1 MVNLLLVRHG
11 QSSAN
16 ATNTY
21 TGWDDVDLT
30 QKGVQQAKEA
40 GYKLGQINDINLKK
54 VHTSVLKRAI
64 KTANLILEKQELLY
78 LPMLKNWRL
87 NERHYGGL
95 GGLNKDETRKLYGVK
110 TVQKWRRSFNAIPP
124 KSDNK
129 HFDYRYHL
137 IPKQSLP
144 GSESLKMASDR
155 IIPYYEEQIAPE
167 LRLGNDQLIVAHG
180 STIRALIKYLEAI
193 SDKNI
198 DGVEVKNS
206 EIIQYQLDDNLAI
219 LAKKRY

>member
-1 MVNLLLVRHG
+1 M
-11 QSSAN
+11 
-16 ATNTY
+16 
-21 TGWDDVDLT
+21 
-30 QKGVQQAKEA
+30 
-40 GYKLGQINDINLKK
+40 
-54 VHTSVLKRAI
+54 
-64 KTANLILEKQELLY
+64 
-78 LPMLKNWRL
+78 
-87 NERHYGGL
+87 
-95 GGLNKDETRKLYGVK
+95 
-110 TVQKWRRSFNAIPP
+110 
-124 KSDNK
+124 
-129 HFDYRYHL
+129 

>member
-11 QSSAN
+11 QSTAN

-21 TGWDDVDLT
+21 TGWNDVDLT
-30 QKGVQQAKEA
+30 KEGVSQAKAA
-40 GYKLGQINDINLKK
+40 GYKLGQIDDINIKK

-64 KTANLILEKQELLY
+64 KTANIILEEQRLLY
-78 LPMLKNWRL
+78 LPMLKSWRL

-95 GGLNKDETRKLYGVK
+95 GGLNKDETRQMYGVE
-110 TVQKWRRSFNAIPP
+110 TVQKWRRSFDAIPP

-129 HFDYRYHL
+129 HFDHRYHL
-137 IPKQSLP
+137 IPQKSLP
-144 GSESLKMASDR
+144 ASESLRMASNR
-155 IIPYYEEQIAPE
+155 IIPYFEEQIAPE
-167 LRLGNDQLIVAHG
+167 LLLGNDQLVVAHG

-193 SDKNI
+193 SDQNI
-198 DGVEVKNS
+198 DGVEVNNS
-206 EIIQYQLDDNLAI
+206 EIIQYQLDDKLAI

>member
-124 KSDNK
+124 QSDNK
-129 HFDYRYHL
+129 HFDYRYYL